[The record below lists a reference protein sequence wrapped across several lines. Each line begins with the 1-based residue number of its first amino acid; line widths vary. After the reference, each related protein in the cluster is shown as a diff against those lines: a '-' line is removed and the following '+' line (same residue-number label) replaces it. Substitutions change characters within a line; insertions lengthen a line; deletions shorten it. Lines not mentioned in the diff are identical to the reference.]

1 MWVYSS
7 SGTYFSHGVFF
18 YNVTQSTLT
27 YHEMSNTGFSTYC
40 TLSWSNDGKTVTYY
54 STNSTAKAS
63 GQLNYSNYT
72 YYWIAFS

>member
-1 MWVYSS
+1 
-7 SGTYFSHGVFF
+7 
-18 YNVTQSTLT
+18 
-27 YHEMSNTGFSTYC
+27 MSNTGFSTYC